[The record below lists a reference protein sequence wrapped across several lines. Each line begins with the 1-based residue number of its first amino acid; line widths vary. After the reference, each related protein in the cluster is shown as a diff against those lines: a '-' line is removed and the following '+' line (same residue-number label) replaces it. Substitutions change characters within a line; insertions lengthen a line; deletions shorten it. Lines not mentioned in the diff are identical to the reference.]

1 MNKQILAN
9 HQTMHAIKQDQS
21 ETNKEL
27 RLQSALLVKQKA
39 DHNAAIHLLQREQVT
54 NLEGNIYNKRY

>member
-1 MNKQILAN
+1 
-9 HQTMHAIKQDQS
+9 MHAIKQDQS
-21 ETNKEL
+21 VTNKEL

-39 DHNAAIHLLQREQVT
+39 DHDAAIQLLQSEQAT

>member
-1 MNKQILAN
+1 MNKQLLAN
-9 HQTMHAIKQDQS
+9 HQTMHAIEHDQS

-39 DHNAAIHLLQREQVT
+39 DHDAAIQLLQREQVT